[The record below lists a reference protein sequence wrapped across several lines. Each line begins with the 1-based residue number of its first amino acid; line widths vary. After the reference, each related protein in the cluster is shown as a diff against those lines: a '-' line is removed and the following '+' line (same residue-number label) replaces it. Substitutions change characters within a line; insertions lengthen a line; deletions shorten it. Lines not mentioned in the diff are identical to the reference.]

1 MAKGQE
7 IIIQENPLSRYLFVS
22 TKSAWIWLVLRL
34 YLGYSWLTAG
44 WGKLSSEVWIG
55 AEKGT
60 AIKGFSQGVIAK
72 AEAGEVAG
80 WYATFMENI
89 VAPNAGLFSYFIVFG
104 EILVGLGL
112 IVGCLTGIAAF
123 FGALMNFSFLLA
135 GTVSSNPIMFAIAIL
150 IIMAWKVA
158 GWYGIDRWLLIRLGT
173 PWSIAKKSTE

>member
-1 MAKGQE
+1 MA
-7 IIIQENPLSRYLFVS
+7 N
-22 TKSAWIWLVLRL
+22 
-34 YLGYSWLTAG
+34 
-44 WGKLSSEVWIG
+44 
-55 AEKGT
+55 
-60 AIKGFSQGVIAK
+60 
-72 AEAGEVAG
+72 
-80 WYATFMENI
+80 WYAWFMETL
-89 VAPNAGLFSYFIVFG
+89 VAPNATIFSYMIVFG